1 MVHGAAHGKT
11 KEGKPPYCWRC
22 LTKGHV
28 MQGCTIELWCDI
40 CNCDAHNT
48 ERCHQFR
55 GVKPNVVTYGYAV
68 DGLGFFHIPYTPSQK
83 HRGDSK
89 NAIIKVSGGAL
100 STAQVSSELERLV
113 PVRWKW
119 EVESVG
125 TNVFKTQFPSR
136 ADLEHMI
143 EWGVVQTKFNVL
155 MSIEEKVLPVEVKS
169 TLGKVWVHI
178 TGIPKEMMNFLLIW
192 AVGSILGVT
201 KAVDMKFTNKYE
213 ICRLQVLVLDA
224 SLLPQ
229 FVDVVIGDNLY
240 ELQFRVEENMDND
253 NPEPMDM
260 EDLDLEVGD
269 EDQQNNGNKGIG
281 NALADPN
288 VDATKSK
295 QSSTHGM
302 QDNAGKFSGKKV
314 VDLDSILEDGSSGSG
329 IFQGLGLGDELQE
342 GLGEEEVGRTR
353 SQPDGVPGSLLSA
366 YEMVKK
372 NGQVTPEVA
381 VCAAVPAV
389 YTGSSVSYRSKRRA
403 ATSAGDS
410 LERVSRLKASRNLDS
425 DFMEGNESLVLC
437 SLSVQQV
444 VDKLRPLGFF
454 GNNSEESVH
463 KFANFLVKL
472 EQSKKL
478 DFNQQARSRAL
489 DKEEREREQMR
500 RN

>member
-1 MVHGAAHGKT
+1 VEDEREETLLPGKNSEQEDVVVRGAAHGKT
-11 KEGKPPYCWRC
+11 KEGKPPYCCRC

-40 CNCDAHNT
+40 CNCDAHNA

-68 DGLGFFHIPYTPSQK
+68 DGLGSFHIPYTPSQK

-100 STAQVSSELERLV
+100 SVVQVSSELERLV

-143 EWGVVQTKFNVL
+143 EWGVVQTKFNAS
-155 MSIEEKVLPVEVKS
+155 MSIEEKVLLVEVKS
-169 TLGKVWVHI
+169 TSGKVWVQI

-201 KAVDMKFTNKYE
+201 KAVDMKFTNNYE

-253 NPEPMDM
+253 NLEPMDM
-260 EDLDLEVGD
+260 DDLDLEVGD
-269 EDQQNNGNKGIG
+269 DDQQNNGNKGIG
-281 NALADPN
+281 NALAYPN

-295 QSSTHGM
+295 QSSKHER
-302 QDNAGKFSGKKV
+302 QDSEGKYSGKKV

-329 IFQGLGLGDELQE
+329 
-342 GLGEEEVGRTR
+342 
-353 SQPDGVPGSLLSA
+353 
-366 YEMVKK
+366 
-372 NGQVTPEVA
+372 
-381 VCAAVPAV
+381 
-389 YTGSSVSYRSKRRA
+389 
-403 ATSAGDS
+403 
-410 LERVSRLKASRNLDS
+410 
-425 DFMEGNESLVLC
+425 
-437 SLSVQQV
+437 
-444 VDKLRPLGFF
+444 
-454 GNNSEESVH
+454 
-463 KFANFLVKL
+463 KF
-472 EQSKKL
+472 
-478 DFNQQARSRAL
+478 
-489 DKEEREREQMR
+489 
-500 RN
+500 

>member
-1 MVHGAAHGKT
+1 
-11 KEGKPPYCWRC
+11 
-22 LTKGHV
+22 
-28 MQGCTIELWCDI
+28 
-40 CNCDAHNT
+40 
-48 ERCHQFR
+48 
-55 GVKPNVVTYGYAV
+55 
-68 DGLGFFHIPYTPSQK
+68 
-83 HRGDSK
+83 
-89 NAIIKVSGGAL
+89 
-100 STAQVSSELERLV
+100 
-113 PVRWKW
+113 
-119 EVESVG
+119 VESVG

-143 EWGVVQTKFNVL
+143 EWGVVQTKFNVS

-169 TLGKVWVHI
+169 TLGKVWVQF
-178 TGIPKEMMNFLLIW
+178 TGIPNEMMDFLLIW

-201 KAVDMKFTNKYE
+201 KAVDIKFTNKYE
-213 ICRLQVLVLDA
+213 ICHLQVLVLDA

-260 EDLDLEVGD
+260 DDLDLEVGD
-269 EDQQNNGNKGIG
+269 DDQQNNGKKDIG

-295 QSSTHGM
+295 KSSKHGR
-302 QDNAGKFSGKKV
+302 QDIEGKYSGKKV
-314 VDLDSILEDGSSGSG
+314 VDLDSVLEDGSSGSG
-329 IFQGLGLGDELQE
+329 IFQGLGLGEELQE

-353 SQPDGVPGSLLSA
+353 SQPGGVPGSLLSA

-381 VCAAVPAV
+381 VCAAIPAM

-403 ATSAGDS
+403 ATSARNS
-410 LERVSRLKASRNLDS
+410 LERASRLKASRNLGS

-444 VDKLRPLGFF
+444 VDKLRPFGFF
-454 GNNSEESVH
+454 W
-463 KFANFLVKL
+463 
-472 EQSKKL
+472 
-478 DFNQQARSRAL
+478 
-489 DKEEREREQMR
+489 
-500 RN
+500 

>member
-1 MVHGAAHGKT
+1 
-11 KEGKPPYCWRC
+11 
-22 LTKGHV
+22 
-28 MQGCTIELWCDI
+28 LWVCSRW
-40 CNCDAHNT
+40 A
-48 ERCHQFR
+48 R
-55 GVKPNVVTYGYAV
+55 
-68 DGLGFFHIPYTPSQK
+68 FFHIPYTPSQK

-89 NAIIKVSGGAL
+89 NAIIKVPEGAL
-100 STAQVSSELERLV
+100 SATQVSSELERLV

-213 ICRLQVLVLDA
+213 ICHLQVLVLDA

-260 EDLDLEVGD
+260 DDLDLEVGD
-269 EDQQNNGNKGIG
+269 DDQQNNGNKGIG
-281 NALADPN
+281 NALAYPN

-295 QSSTHGM
+295 QSSKHGR
-302 QDNAGKFSGKKV
+302 QDSEGKYSRKKV

-329 IFQGLGLGDELQE
+329 IF
-342 GLGEEEVGRTR
+342 
-353 SQPDGVPGSLLSA
+353 
-366 YEMVKK
+366 
-372 NGQVTPEVA
+372 
-381 VCAAVPAV
+381 
-389 YTGSSVSYRSKRRA
+389 
-403 ATSAGDS
+403 
-410 LERVSRLKASRNLDS
+410 
-425 DFMEGNESLVLC
+425 
-437 SLSVQQV
+437 
-444 VDKLRPLGFF
+444 
-454 GNNSEESVH
+454 
-463 KFANFLVKL
+463 
-472 EQSKKL
+472 
-478 DFNQQARSRAL
+478 
-489 DKEEREREQMR
+489 
-500 RN
+500 

>member
-1 MVHGAAHGKT
+1 
-11 KEGKPPYCWRC
+11 
-22 LTKGHV
+22 
-28 MQGCTIELWCDI
+28 
-40 CNCDAHNT
+40 
-48 ERCHQFR
+48 
-55 GVKPNVVTYGYAV
+55 
-68 DGLGFFHIPYTPSQK
+68 
-83 HRGDSK
+83 
-89 NAIIKVSGGAL
+89 
-100 STAQVSSELERLV
+100 
-113 PVRWKW
+113 
-119 EVESVG
+119 
-125 TNVFKTQFPSR
+125 
-136 ADLEHMI
+136 
-143 EWGVVQTKFNVL
+143 
-155 MSIEEKVLPVEVKS
+155 
-169 TLGKVWVHI
+169 
-178 TGIPKEMMNFLLIW
+178 
-192 AVGSILGVT
+192 
-201 KAVDMKFTNKYE
+201 
-213 ICRLQVLVLDA
+213 
-224 SLLPQ
+224 
-229 FVDVVIGDNLY
+229 
-240 ELQFRVEENMDND
+240 
-253 NPEPMDM
+253 MDM

-353 SQPDGVPGSLLSA
+353 SQPEGVPGSLLSA

-410 LERVSRLKASRNLDS
+410 LERASRLKASRNLDS

-437 SLSVQQV
+437 SMSVQQV

-454 GNNSEESVH
+454 GNKSEESVH

-478 DFNQQARSRAL
+478 DFKQQARSRAL
-489 DKEEREREQMR
+489 DKEERERADEAELDNFILGVLSEDNTDEVMDMESGHIVMSRTDMSEVTKGSMR
-500 RN
+500 RIKSNSFESK

>member
-1 MVHGAAHGKT
+1 VEDEREETLLPGKNSEQEDVVVRGAAHGKT
-11 KEGKPPYCWRC
+11 KEGKPPYCCRC

-40 CNCDAHNT
+40 CNCDAHNA

-68 DGLGFFHIPYTPSQK
+68 DGLGSFHIPYTPSQK

-100 STAQVSSELERLV
+100 SVVQVSSELERLV

-136 ADLEHMI
+136 TDLEHMI
-143 EWGVVQTKFNVL
+143 EWGVVQTKFNAS
-155 MSIEEKVLPVEVKS
+155 MSIEEKVLLVEVKS
-169 TLGKVWVHI
+169 TSGKVWVQI

-201 KAVDMKFTNKYE
+201 KAVDMKFTNNYE

-260 EDLDLEVGD
+260 DDLDLEVGD
-269 EDQQNNGNKGIG
+269 DDQQNNGNKGIG

-295 QSSTHGM
+295 KSSKHGR
-302 QDNAGKFSGKKV
+302 QDIEGKYSGKKV
-314 VDLDSILEDGSSGSG
+314 VDLDSVLEDGSSGSG
-329 IFQGLGLGDELQE
+329 IFQGLGLGEELQE

-353 SQPDGVPGSLLSA
+353 SQPGGVPGSLLSA

-381 VCAAVPAV
+381 VCAAIPAM

-403 ATSAGDS
+403 ATSARNS
-410 LERVSRLKASRNLDS
+410 LERASRLKASRNLGS

-444 VDKLRPLGFF
+444 VDKLRPFGFF
-454 GNNSEESVH
+454 W
-463 KFANFLVKL
+463 
-472 EQSKKL
+472 
-478 DFNQQARSRAL
+478 
-489 DKEEREREQMR
+489 
-500 RN
+500 

>member
-1 MVHGAAHGKT
+1 
-11 KEGKPPYCWRC
+11 
-22 LTKGHV
+22 
-28 MQGCTIELWCDI
+28 
-40 CNCDAHNT
+40 
-48 ERCHQFR
+48 
-55 GVKPNVVTYGYAV
+55 
-68 DGLGFFHIPYTPSQK
+68 
-83 HRGDSK
+83 
-89 NAIIKVSGGAL
+89 
-100 STAQVSSELERLV
+100 
-113 PVRWKW
+113 
-119 EVESVG
+119 
-125 TNVFKTQFPSR
+125 
-136 ADLEHMI
+136 MI
-143 EWGVVQTKFNVL
+143 EWGVVQTKFNAS

-169 TLGKVWVHI
+169 TLGKVWVQF
-178 TGIPKEMMNFLLIW
+178 TGIPKEMMDFLLIW
-192 AVGSILGVT
+192 VVGSILGVT
-201 KAVDMKFTNKYE
+201 KAVDMKFTNKYK

-229 FVDVVIGDNLY
+229 FVDVVIGDKLY

-260 EDLDLEVGD
+260 EDLDLEVVD

-302 QDNAGKFSGKKV
+302 HDNAGKFSGKKV

-329 IFQGLGLGDELQE
+329 IFQGLGLGDELHE
-342 GLGEEEVGRTR
+342 ALGEEEVGRTR
-353 SQPDGVPGSLLSA
+353 SQPEGVPGSLLSA

-372 NGQVTPEVA
+372 NGQVTLEVA

-389 YTGSSVSYRSKRRA
+389 YTGSSLSYRSKRRA

-410 LERVSRLKASRNLDS
+410 LERASRLKASRNLDS

-437 SLSVQQV
+437 SMSVQQV

-454 GNNSEESVH
+454 GNNSEEFVH

-478 DFNQQARSRAL
+478 DFKQQARSRAL
-489 DKEEREREQMR
+489 DKEERERADEAELDNFILGVLFEDNTDEVMDMESEHIAMSRTDMSKVTKGSMR
-500 RN
+500 RIKSNSFESK